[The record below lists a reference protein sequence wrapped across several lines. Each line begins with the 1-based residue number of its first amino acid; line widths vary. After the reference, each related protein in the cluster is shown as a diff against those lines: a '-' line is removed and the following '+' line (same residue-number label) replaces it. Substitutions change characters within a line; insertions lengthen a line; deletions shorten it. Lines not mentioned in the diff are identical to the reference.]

1 VLHGLLA
8 PASLALIL
16 RKTLPRNP
24 VATRNV
30 DSGKLVDASRRMVVE
45 TRLLIDRLR
54 PRDGNDKVLHA
65 IGRAQRQLRRSQLC
79 LRRIERVLSANPGL
93 FGVCDRV
100 RANAAVDL
108 AYRRFM
114 DRLCATST
122 DTSDDCS

>member
-1 VLHGLLA
+1 VQT
-8 PASLALIL
+8 P
-16 RKTLPRNP
+16 
-24 VATRNV
+24 NV
-30 DSGKLVDASRRMVVE
+30 DSVKLVDTSRRMVVE

-54 PRDGNDKVLHA
+54 PQDGNDKVLHA

-79 LRRIERVLSANPGL
+79 LLRMERVLSANPGL
-93 FGVCDRV
+93 FGVCDLV
-100 RANAAVDL
+100 RTNAAGEV